1 MITRH
6 VIYDIFEFHAEIVI
20 FVLSFLSVNV
30 LNRLK
35 LVWLKL
41 IALVQPEGLRNILEG
56 VALIQGVFAVELL
69 QKL

>member
-6 VIYDIFEFHAEIVI
+6 VINDIFEFHPEIVI
-20 FVLSFLSVNV
+20 FVLSFLSVNI

-56 VALIQGVFAVELL
+56 VALIHGVFAVKLL